1 MKIVVAMDSFKWTL
15 KSCEACEIVAGAI
28 CQCLPGAEVV
38 IRPMADGGEGTAE
51 AMIRATGGRWV
62 ERVVTGPLPQMQA
75 KAGFAWFQAERT
87 ALVEMAKASGLEL
100 LRGEKMNP
108 LRTTTYGTGELIRE
122 AIEYGAE
129 RILLAVGGSATV
141 DGGVGTATALGWRF
155 LDRRGHSIALGGGGL
170 EDIETIVQPGRLE
183 LGAVEVL
190 CDVDNPLCGSQGAA
204 RIYGP
209 QKGANTETVEQLERG
224 LLHLAKVVRSQLGC
238 EISEIPG
245 GGAAGGLA
253 AGAVAFMNGTI
264 VSGIDTVMARSGL
277 RAELASA
284 DWVVTGEGC
293 FDEQSLRGKVVS
305 GILKI
310 ARESQSKVAVLAGQ
324 VKVPSVEYE
333 RLGVA
338 AAIGCRTEKMSLDY
352 ALEHSRELLCG
363 AARRFAKEYASR

>member
-1 MKIVVAMDSFKWTL
+1 MKIVVAMDSFKGAL
-15 KSCEACEIVAGAI
+15 KSCESCEIVAGAI

-51 AMIRATGGRWV
+51 AMIRAAGGRWV
-62 ERVVTGPLPQMQA
+62 EHRVMGPLPEMEVE
-75 KAGFAWFQAERT
+75 AGFACFDAERM
-87 ALVEMAKASGLEL
+87 ALVEMARASGLEL
-100 LRGEKMNP
+100 FRADEMNP
-108 LRTTTYGTGELIRE
+108 MKTTTYGTGQLIK
-122 AIEYGAE
+122 AAVEYGAE

-141 DGGVGTATALGWRF
+141 DGGVGAAAALGWRF
-155 LDRRGHSIALGGGGL
+155 LDGQGHSISLAGGGL
-170 EDIETIVQPGRLE
+170 EHIERIVEPSGLE

-204 RIYGP
+204 RVYGP
-209 QKGANTETVEQLERG
+209 QKGANRETVEQLERG
-224 LLHLAKVVRSQLGC
+224 LLHLAKVVRNQLGC
-238 EISEIPG
+238 EISEVPG

-264 VSGIDTVMARSGL
+264 VSGIDTVMACSGL
-277 RAELASA
+277 DAELAAA

-310 ARESQSKVAVLAGQ
+310 AGESQSKVAVLAGQ
-324 VKVPSVEYE
+324 VKVPAVEYE

-338 AAIGCRTEKMSLDY
+338 AAIGCRTEKMSLDH
-352 ALEHSRELLCG
+352 AIEHSRELLGG
-363 AARRFAKEYASR
+363 AARRLAVEFLAR